1 MWLDRATVESQKEM
15 AVAET
20 SAVESASNG
29 VGNTEEEVSKC
40 EVLLQENKKRILAM
54 FDRDQRWV
62 NKMRQLNLRELSY
75 IISHDIYID

>member
-54 FDRDQRWV
+54 FDRDQR
-62 NKMRQLNLRELSY
+62 
-75 IISHDIYID
+75 